1 MAKFLPTLLA
11 RVTRRI
17 FGLSNIRRPLLV
29 PTFVTFAAL
38 SLSGCATT
46 SPERHQALLIRHAP
60 APTLVPAGREFA
72 AAEIHAA
79 RDHCSFALAGAGA
92 SMAPLYPSGTAIV
105 VREQSFI
112 TLRPGMAVV
121 YRHRRGHYVAHAL
134 VEPRRGGWIARGLNN
149 PEPDDELVTE
159 QNFVGVI
166 KAAFASAD
174 TPFRTALAARVALQD
189 EVERGVRTASLP

>member
-1 MAKFLPTLLA
+1 MATLLTPLFA

-17 FGLSNIRRPLLV
+17 PGLRIVRRPFFV
-29 PTFVTFAAL
+29 SSFITFVAL
-38 SLSGCATT
+38 SFSGCATT
-46 SPERHQALLIRHAP
+46 SAEQHHALLVRHAP

-79 RDHCSFALAGAGA
+79 RDQACFALAGSGA
-92 SMAPLYPSGTAIV
+92 SMAPLYVSGTAIV
-105 VREQSFI
+105 VREQSFL

-134 VEPRRGGWIARGLNN
+134 VQPRRDGWIARGLNN
-149 PEPDDELVTE
+149 LEPDDELVTE

-166 KAAFASAD
+166 KAAYASAD
-174 TPFRTALAARVALQD
+174 TPFRNALAARLALHD
-189 EVERGVRTASLP
+189 EVERSVRTASLP